1 MDRVPHYIVTQKIN
15 LKRLSRM
22 KQEGQRENK
31 CEKLVKR
38 HAERMKKSYICL
50 FRVPRDSWRNGE
62 EKRY

>member
-1 MDRVPHYIVTQKIN
+1 
-15 LKRLSRM
+15 M

-38 HAERMKKSYICL
+38 HAKRMKKSYMCL
-50 FRVPRDSWRNGE
+50 FRVPRDNWRNGE